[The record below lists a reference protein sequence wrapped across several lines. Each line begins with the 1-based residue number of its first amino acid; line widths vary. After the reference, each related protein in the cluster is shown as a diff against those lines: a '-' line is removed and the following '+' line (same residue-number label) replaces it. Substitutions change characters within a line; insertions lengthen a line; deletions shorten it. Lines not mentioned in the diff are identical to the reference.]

1 MSVDVPLLSA
11 IAVPSLLSSIAVCP
25 ALLSMLG
32 QPNFQNTCPISF
44 MAGSSTSENQSVL
57 TSIGVSSR
65 IRAGHLKMTFTS
77 LVGCSISCSGCHSF
91 KMMMTMM
98 MMKVMKY
105 ETCMV

>member
-1 MSVDVPLLSA
+1 M
-11 IAVPSLLSSIAVCP
+11 AV
-25 ALLSMLG
+25 
-32 QPNFQNTCPISF
+32 
-44 MAGSSTSENQSVL
+44 SSTSENQSVL

-91 KMMMTMM
+91 KLMMTMMMTMMMMTMMM